1 MTDVARSIDPRELL
15 DWMVAQRWFAS
26 KAREV
31 AQIEVLE
38 AVALREEP
46 PLLVLALVEARFP
59 TGTHERYQVPLGMRR
74 AADRWTRG
82 VIDEVEGWTV
92 YDAPA
97 DPVHAHELLHR
108 MRAGDDVMAEEGA
121 LTFRWAEQADV
132 GIGDTLEV
140 RPMGVEQSNTS
151 LVFGDSLT
159 LKVFRRLEPGENPEL
174 ELLRFLTARGFEHIA
189 PLVGWYQFT
198 GRLMDATL
206 GILQEFLP
214 GAGDGWGRALDDLS
228 TDPEAFVDRA
238 RALGVV
244 TAKLHNCLGS
254 EPSDPAFSA
263 DEPSVEAISILTAT
277 VDEEIERIFVDMPDD
292 ERVAPIKGRG
302 QDVRERLQTLS
313 HIGAA
318 GRVIRPHGDFHLGQT
333 LWTPGREWT
342 IIDFEGEPA
351 RPLPERRLKRSP
363 LRDVAGMV
371 RSFAYVA
378 SASEILHGRR
388 APDGWEERVRAA
400 FLDGYFEHVDNR
412 LLPPGQDATDR
423 LISVFELAKAVYE
436 LRYELNNRPKWV
448 GIPVAGIARLL
459 EETA

>member
-1 MTDVARSIDPRELL
+1 
-15 DWMVAQRWFAS
+15 
-26 KAREV
+26 
-31 AQIEVLE
+31 
-38 AVALREEP
+38 
-46 PLLVLALVEARFP
+46 
-59 TGTHERYQVPLGMRR
+59 
-74 AADRWTRG
+74 
-82 VIDEVEGWTV
+82 
-92 YDAPA
+92 
-97 DPVHAHELLHR
+97 
-108 MRAGDDVMAEEGA
+108 
-121 LTFRWAEQADV
+121 
-132 GIGDTLEV
+132 
-140 RPMGVEQSNTS
+140 
-151 LVFGDSLT
+151 
-159 LKVFRRLEPGENPEL
+159 
-174 ELLRFLTARGFEHIA
+174 
-189 PLVGWYQFT
+189 
-198 GRLMDATL
+198 
-206 GILQEFLP
+206 
-214 GAGDGWGRALDDLS
+214 
-228 TDPEAFVDRA
+228 
-238 RALGVV
+238 
-244 TAKLHNCLGS
+244 
-254 EPSDPAFSA
+254 
-263 DEPSVEAISILTAT
+263 VEAISILTAT
-277 VDEEIERIFVDMPDD
+277 VDEEIDRIFVDMPDD

-412 LLPPGQDATDR
+412 LLPPGQDATER

-436 LRYELNNRPKWV
+436 LRYELNNRPNWV